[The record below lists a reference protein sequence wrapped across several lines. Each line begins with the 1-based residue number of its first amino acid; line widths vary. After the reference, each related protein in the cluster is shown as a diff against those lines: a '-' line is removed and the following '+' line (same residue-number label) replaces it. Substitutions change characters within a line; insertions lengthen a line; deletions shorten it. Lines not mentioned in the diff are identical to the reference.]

1 MQKYSCV
8 QSSELR
14 QQRRVCCFCWAWWWC
29 SSVYSRRPLLALAVI
44 RRRIQE
50 IINKIEVL
58 FLWNIW
64 RQCRQWCAYVCL
76 YHCMFDAGA
85 AAKCCWDCS
94 VAWIDYKRPPPPAAT
109 TPQVLR
115 PAKFTFVAVAVATP
129 PQSAEPSNTVFHS
142 LLQLWL
148 SGSTR
153 TA

>member
-14 QQRRVCCFCWAWWWC
+14 QQRRVCCLCWAWWWC

-44 RRRIQE
+44 RRRIQK

-109 TPQVLR
+109 TPTGLAACKIHFCCRCCGYTTPVSGTEQYR
-115 PAKFTFVAVAVATP
+115 FSFFVTTVA
-129 PQSAEPSNTVFHS
+129 E
-142 LLQLWL
+142 WKY
-148 SGSTR
+148 
-153 TA
+153 